1 MVCRTR
7 FAPSPTGY
15 LHIGGA
21 RTALYCWLEARRR
34 GGQFVLRIED
44 TDRERSTQAAI
55 DAILEAMGW
64 LGLDY
69 DEGPIYQTARL
80 DRYREVAEQ
89 MVAAG
94 TAYYAYET
102 KEDLE
107 AMRAAAMARGDKPRY
122 SGAARDANLPY
133 RDDPNRVIRFRNPL
147 DGTVAWDD
155 KVKGRIEFA
164 NSELDDLVIFRS
176 DGFPTYNFAVVV
188 DDIDMRI
195 TDVVRGDDH
204 VNNTPRQINIYRALG
219 AEVPHFAHL
228 PMILDEHGAKLSK
241 RTGAADVMQYRDMG
255 YLPHAL
261 LNYLVRLGWSHG
273 DQEIFSIAE
282 MQSLFD
288 LKDVNAKAARMDPA
302 KLGWLNQQYLKS
314 DDPES
319 VAEHLLWHLEQ
330 AGYDLAKGPRPS
342 DIVIA
347 LRERAQ
353 TLKEMAEK
361 SAVWFGPLTEYDDAA
376 VAKHLKEGAREPLAQ
391 MRARL
396 AELADWSPEPI
407 HDVVKA
413 VSEVL
418 GIGMGKI
425 AQPLRVA
432 ITGTQVS
439 PDIGWTVYLCGREE
453 ALARID
459 AALAKIP
466 LESPPA

>member
-1 MVCRTR
+1 MACRTR

-34 GGQFVLRIED
+34 GGEFILRIED

-69 DEGPIYQTARL
+69 DEGPIYQTQRL

-102 KEDLE
+102 KEELE
-107 AMRAAAMARGDKPRY
+107 AMREAAMAKGEKPRY
-122 SGAARDANLPY
+122 SGAARDARLPY
-133 RDDPNRVIRFRNPL
+133 RDDSNRVIRFRNPTE
-147 DGTVAWDD
+147 GTVAWDD
-155 KVKGRIEFA
+155 KVKGRIEIA

-176 DGFPTYNFAVVV
+176 DGYPTYNFAVVV

-219 AEVPHFAHL
+219 ADVPHFAHL

-241 RTGAADVMQYRDMG
+241 RTGAADVMQYREMG

-273 DQEIFSIAE
+273 DQEVFSIAE
-282 MQSLFD
+282 MQALFD

-314 DDPES
+314 DAPEE
-319 VAEHLLWHLEQ
+319 VAQHLDWHLRQ
-330 AGYDLAKGPRPS
+330 QGYDLARGPKAA
-342 DIVIA
+342 DLVVA
-347 LRERAQ
+347 LRDRVQ
-353 TLKEMAEK
+353 TLNEMAARA
-361 SAVWFGPLTEYDDAA
+361 AVWFHPLAEYDEKA
-376 VAKHLKEGAREPLAQ
+376 VAKHLTAAAAAPLTDARERLG
-391 MRARL
+391 RL
-396 AELADWSPEPI
+396 AEWTAET
-407 HDVVKA
+407 
-413 VSEVL
+413 VSAALHETATAL
-418 GIGMGKI
+418 DLGMGKV

-439 PDIGWTVYLCGREE
+439 PDIAHTVYLAGRDE
-453 ALARID
+453 ALRRID
-459 AALAKIP
+459 AALRMIP
-466 LESPPA
+466 AEA